1 MLPQFRKPRFLR
13 EVGGGGGAA
22 PPSGNPIVDFFVAV
36 GSWLAASKTAQVI
49 WTAFQILTVAV
60 GIKNFRTAQD
70 LLSKGQ
76 DILATKVAAGGKVP
90 IIYGTRR
97 VGSQLIFL
105 DTADNRSKDLFCVYA
120 LSVGEVDH
128 IDLNTLELNGV
139 SISDT
144 KVFRDGFYLGSDKI
158 SSGAGSLNTA
168 SQVGNINQ
176 TSSGGVGGTDPTKR
190 YRFVA
195 NAHHGAASQTVDPM
209 INASIGSKWTAAHKL
224 NGIAYIAFSAEF
236 DSKAMFKGL
245 PQITVVVRGKKVFDP
260 RDSGQTF
267 GTASTYAY
275 SDNPALCFLDL
286 ISSPEYGKGLTAS
299 QLNMT
304 TFETAATVCDTLVN
318 TPDFNGTAQSVTF
331 SGLSGSNLVTVQQNI
346 WNFINS
352 GDYATLTNSVSAEVF
367 GNVAIDATSINQ
379 PYDTAQ
385 SNNIY
390 FSQNLPD
397 TYAADVGTIL
407 IKNKRF
413 QCHGVIDVN
422 RTVMENSQS
431 LLASMRGIFNY
442 VDGKYELQV
451 EDAGPSTF
459 SVNDNHIISQGG
471 INVSY
476 GSKDNR
482 YNKVVVNFFNS
493 KKGYEADTVTVLH
506 TPSVSGESFTYDDG
520 GEELEIKIDCEYVS
534 SPYVAFNMGKALL
547 VRSRYQTQISF
558 QATTELYKCN
568 VGDIIDIT
576 YEPLDLSSTLY
587 RIETIDLMPD
597 GLLNITAII
606 YFNVYTYELPA
617 AVNVAPKT
625 NLPSAFALVTPASLS
640 FVDSS
645 SSSTGR
651 PYITWTENTDF
662 PTNEYRVIIKS
673 GSVAVYNN
681 IVTSNYAF
689 LDFLPTGSYT
699 AEVTAINSVKA
710 ESEAGT
716 LSFTIGDEPVN
727 TFDIRDDAVTLS
739 KAGADLVAA
748 IEAGGAGSTQ
758 LIKATSAPST
768 RTDGSA
774 LQSQDLWAD
783 TNDNNQIYVRNAAN
797 NGWDKA
803 RDSSLVT
810 LYNSLSSTVTTQGTN
825 LATAQSNIVT
835 LTTDTSANA
844 TAITNLTATTGTN
857 AAAISTEQTART
869 NADTALAADIASVTA
884 TAGNNTSSITTN
896 TTAVADINGN
906 ASAGYVLKLNANGK
920 VAQMVLG
927 SNASSG
933 SGATSI
939 VSFLADTFKIDNDAG
954 SSVSPFIV
962 SGGTVLIDNARINNL
977 SADRIQI
984 DGVTLDTSGGQL
996 IIKSNGVS
1004 TTQIAQN
1011 AATVFDVS
1019 AGSFLALGQSVTNQV
1034 LVTGSVIP
1042 APPSG
1047 QAQNLAV
1054 IGNTMCTGN
1063 NQSSPSNVIQL
1074 ILQVRTASTEGGVAS
1089 ASYSVATNFTTR
1101 GEAGEAFQ
1109 TATCDY
1115 ATTAGNFYQF
1125 RYLVT
1130 YNNLATMSGATRG
1143 YGPSTLQVISA
1154 YR

>member
-13 EVGGGGGAA
+13 EYGGGASGGT
-22 PPSGNPIVDFFVAV
+22 PQSGNPIVDFFVAV

-128 IDLNTLELNGV
+128 IDLTTLELNGV
-139 SISDT
+139 SITDT

-168 SQVGNINQ
+168 TQIGNINQ
-176 TSSGGVGGTDPTKR
+176 TSSGGLSGTDPTKR

-209 INASIGSKWTAAHKL
+209 LNASIVTKWTSAHKL

-245 PQITVVVRGKKVFDP
+245 PQLTVVVRGKKVFDP
-260 RDSGQTF
+260 RDSNQTF
-267 GTASTYAY
+267 GTASTYTH
-275 SDNPALCFLDL
+275 SSNPALCFLDY
-286 ISSPEYGKGLTAS
+286 ISNAEYGKGLTAS
-299 QLNMT
+299 ELNLST
-304 TFETAATVCDTLVN
+304 YGTAATVCDTLVN
-318 TPDFNGTAQSVTF
+318 TPDFNGTAQSITF
-331 SGLSGSNLVTVQQNI
+331 SGVTDTNLITTTEAIWEKIRAGDRLYLTDSNSNTIFDAAFIDSTSRNEPYGSTQ
-346 WNFINS
+346 
-352 GDYATLTNSVSAEVF
+352 T
-367 GNVAIDATSINQ
+367 
-379 PYDTAQ
+379 
-385 SNNIY
+385 NNIY
-390 FSQNLPD
+390 FGANLGSTFTD
-397 TYAADVGTIL
+397 ETGTVL
-407 IKNKRF
+407 VKTPRF
-413 QCHGVIDVN
+413 QCNGVIDAN
-422 RTVMENSQS
+422 TTVMENSQS

-451 EDAGPSTF
+451 EDAGSSTF

-493 KKGYEADTVTVLH
+493 QKGYEADTVTVLH
-506 TPSVSGESFTYDDG
+506 TPSVDGESYTYDDG

-534 SPYVAFNMGKALL
+534 SPYVAYNMGKALL

-576 YEPLDLSSTLY
+576 YAPLDLSSTLY

-617 AVNVAPKT
+617 AANVAPKT
-625 NLPSAFALVTPASLS
+625 NLPSAFALVAPSNLS
-640 FVDSS
+640 FVDTDDST
-645 SSSTGR
+645 TGR
-651 PYITWTENTDF
+651 PYLTWTAVDTY
-662 PTNEYRVIIKS
+662 PVNEYRVIVKS

-716 LSFTIGDEPVN
+716 LSFSIADQPV
-727 TFDIRDDAVTLS
+727 TTTDIKDAAVN
-739 KAGADLVAA
+739 VAKLASDVISA
-748 IEAGGAGSTQ
+748 INAGGTGSTQ

-774 LQSQDLWAD
+774 LQAQDIWAD
-783 TNDNNQIYVRNAAN
+783 TDDNNQIYVRNASN

-803 RDSSLVT
+803 RDATLVT
-810 LYNSLSSTVTTQGTN
+810 LYNSLNSTVTSQGTA
-825 LATAQSNIVT
+825 LATAQADIITVT
-835 LTTDTSANA
+835 TSAGANA
-844 TAITNLTATTGTN
+844 TAITNLTATVGTN
-857 AAAISTEQTART
+857 
-869 NADTALAADIASVTA
+869 
-884 TAGNNTSSITTN
+884 TAGVSTVS
-896 TTAVADINGN
+896 TAIATINGN
-906 ASAGYVLKLNANGK
+906 ASASYVLKLNANGK
-920 VAQMVLG
+920 VAQMVLN
-927 SNASSG
+927 SNANSG
-933 SGATSI
+933 SGATSTI
-939 VSFLADTFKIDNDAG
+939 SFLADTFGIDNG
-954 SSVSPFIV
+954 SGTSITPFIV
-962 SGGTVLIDNARINNL
+962 TNGTVFINNARINEL
-977 SADRIQI
+977 EATKLKL
-984 DGVTLDTSGGQL
+984 DGVTISSDSNGNL
-996 IIKSNGVS
+996 IIKNDGVS
-1004 TTQIAQN
+1004 SAQMGTRAVGAMVVN
-1011 AATVFDVS
+1011 GA
-1019 AGSFLALGQSVTNQV
+1019 AGSSNFGDGRTSDNFASLIQATFTTAESGDYQIVANCMVGGTINNLTQVESRIRIGSTVIADYESPVGGNMLQPIILGGKISLAANTSYTAILEGQ
-1034 LVTGSVIP
+1034 
-1042 APPSG
+1042 
-1047 QAQNLAV
+1047 
-1054 IGNTMCTGN
+1054 
-1063 NQSSPSNVIQL
+1063 VIQDNSGVTPA
-1074 ILQVRTASTEGGVAS
+1074 IAGFSTRITALKL
-1089 ASYSVATNFTTR
+1089 NK
-1101 GEAGEAFQ
+1101 Q
-1109 TATCDY
+1109 
-1115 ATTAGNFYQF
+1115 
-1125 RYLVT
+1125 
-1130 YNNLATMSGATRG
+1130 
-1143 YGPSTLQVISA
+1143 
-1154 YR
+1154 

>member
-13 EVGGGGGAA
+13 EVGPGGYTGNKT
-22 PPSGNPIVDFFVAV
+22 STGNPVVDFFVAV
-36 GSWLAASKTAQVI
+36 GAWLAASKTAQVI
-49 WTAFQILTVAV
+49 WTAFMIVTAAV

-128 IDLNTLELNGV
+128 IDLATVEINGV
-139 SISDT
+139 SVSDP
-144 KVFRDGFYLGSDKI
+144 KVFRDGFYVGSDKI

-168 SQVGNINQ
+168 TQIGGINQ

-190 YRFVA
+190 YRFVI

-209 INASIGSKWTAAHKL
+209 LNASIPSKWTVAHKL
-224 NGIAYIAFSAEF
+224 NGIAYLAFSAEF

-245 PQITVVVRGKKVFDP
+245 PQLTVVVRGKKVYDP
-260 RDSGQTF
+260 RESGQTF
-267 GTASTYAY
+267 GTPSTYAY
-275 SDNPALCFLDL
+275 SDNPALCFLDY
-286 ISSPEYGKGLTAS
+286 ISNAEYGKGLTAS
-299 QLNMT
+299 ELNLS
-304 TFETAATVCDTLVN
+304 TFGTAATVCDTLVD

-331 SGLSGSNLVTVQQNI
+331 SGDNGSNLVTAQENI
-346 WNFINS
+346 WDFIYS
-352 GDYATLTNSVSAEVF
+352 GDYATLTNSVGAEVF
-367 GNVAIDATSINQ
+367 GNVPVNATSRVQ
-379 PYDTAQ
+379 PYDSTQ

-390 FSQNLPD
+390 FSQNLSAA
-397 TYAADVGTIL
+397 YASDVGTIL

-413 QCHGVIDVN
+413 QCHGVIDPN
-422 RTVMENSQS
+422 ITVMENSQS
-431 LLASMRGIFNY
+431 LLAAMRGIFNY

-451 EDAGPSTF
+451 EDAGSSTF

-482 YNKVVVNFFNS
+482 YNKVVVNFFNA
-493 KKGYEADTVTVLH
+493 KKAYEADTVTVLH
-506 TPSVSGESFTYDDG
+506 TPSVSGQSYTYDDG

-576 YEPLDLSSTLY
+576 YAPLDLSSTLY

-617 AVNVAPKT
+617 AANVAAKT
-625 NLPSAFALVTPASLS
+625 NLPSAFALVAPSNLS
-640 FVDSS
+640 FVDTDDSA
-645 SSSTGR
+645 TGR
-651 PYITWTENTDF
+651 PYLTWTAVDTY
-662 PTNEYRVIIKS
+662 PVNEYRVIVKS
-673 GSVAVYNN
+673 GSVATYNN

-689 LDFLPTGSYT
+689 LDFLPIGSYT

-727 TFDIRDDAVTLS
+727 TSDIRDEAINLTKLANDVVDAI
-739 KAGADLVAA
+739 A
-748 IEAGGAGSTQ
+748 AGGASSTE

-768 RTDGSA
+768 RADGSA
-774 LQSQDLWAD
+774 LQPQDLWAD

-810 LYNSLSSTVTTQGTN
+810 LYNSLSTTVGTN
-825 LATAQSNIVT
+825 TSNISTAESNIVT
-835 LTTDTSANA
+835 LTTDTAANA
-844 TAITNLTATTGTN
+844 TALTNLTATVGSNTS
-857 AAAISTEQTART
+857 AISTEQTTRA
-869 NADTALAADIASVTA
+869 NADTALAGDISSLTSTVSGVSSSVTTNA
-884 TAGNNTSSITTN
+884 TAVSN
-896 TTAVADINGN
+896 INGN
-906 ASAGYVLKLNANGK
+906 ASAGFVLKTNAAGK
-920 VAQMVLG
+920 IAQMVLG

-939 VSFLADTFKIDNDAG
+939 VSFLADTFQIDNGSG
-954 SSVSPFIV
+954 SSVSPFLV
-962 SGGTVLIDNARINNL
+962 SGGAVFIDNARINNL
-977 SADRIQI
+977 SGTKI
-984 DGVTLDTSGGQL
+984 DVDTLNVKFFANTTPKIYSQTGVAVPLTKKGFYYSATGATGTAYPYVKGNTTITEARNDAQYICILY
-996 IIKSNGVS
+996 GVLG
-1004 TTQIAQN
+1004 
-1011 AATVFDVS
+1011 DV
-1019 AGSFLALGQSVTNQV
+1019 
-1034 LVTGSVIP
+1034 
-1042 APPSG
+1042 G
-1047 QAQNLAV
+1047 QARVQYSYNNSNWYDVPNGA
-1054 IGNTMCTGN
+1054 IFSWNANTYRPYTYTYYGTVSGLTSS
-1063 NQSSPSNVIQL
+1063 QSSVYFR
-1074 ILQVRTASTEGGVAS
+1074 V
-1089 ASYSVATNFTTR
+1089 Y
-1101 GEAGEAFQ
+1101 
-1109 TATCDY
+1109 
-1115 ATTAGNFYQF
+1115 FYGK
-1125 RYLVT
+1125 
-1130 YNNLATMSGATRG
+1130 YNHTSLGLTVMLDNMG
-1143 YGPSTLQVISA
+1143 
-1154 YR
+1154 

>member
-13 EVGGGGGAA
+13 EVGGTNSLG
-22 PPSGNPIVDFFVAV
+22 SSTGNPVVDFFVAV
-36 GSWLAASKTAQVI
+36 GSWFAASKTAQVI

-90 IIYGTRR
+90 VIYGTRR

-120 LSVGEVDH
+120 LSVGEIDH
-128 IDLNTLELNGV
+128 IDLATVEINGV
-139 SISDT
+139 SISDP
-144 KVFRDGFYLGSDKI
+144 KVFRDGFYIGSDKI

-168 SQVGNINQ
+168 TQIGNINQ

-190 YRFVA
+190 YRFVI
-195 NAHHGAASQTVDPM
+195 NAHHGAVSQTVDPM
-209 INASIGSKWTAAHKL
+209 LNASIPNKWTAAHKL
-224 NGIAYIAFSAEF
+224 NGIAYLAFSAEF

-245 PQITVVVRGKKVFDP
+245 PQLTVVVRGKKVYDP
-260 RDSGQTF
+260 RESGQTF
-267 GTASTYAY
+267 GTPSTYAY
-275 SDNPALCFLDL
+275 SDNPALCFLDY
-286 ISSPEYGKGLTAS
+286 ISNAEYGKSLTAS
-299 QLNMT
+299 ELNLS
-304 TFETAATVCDTLVN
+304 TFATAATVCDTLVD

-331 SGLSGSNLVTVQQNI
+331 SGLSGSNLVTVQENI
-346 WNFINS
+346 WKFISS
-352 GDYATLTNSVSAEVF
+352 GDYATLTNSVGAEVF
-367 GNVAIDATSINQ
+367 GNVPVDATSRVQ
-379 PYDTAQ
+379 PYDSTQ

-390 FSQNLPD
+390 FSQNLSAA
-397 TYAADVGTIL
+397 YASDVGTIL

-413 QCHGVIDVN
+413 QCHGVIDAN

-451 EDAGPSTF
+451 EDAGSSTF

-482 YNKVVVNFFNS
+482 YNKVVVNFFNAR
-493 KKGYEADTVTVLH
+493 KGYEADTVTVLH
-506 TPSVSGESFTYDDG
+506 TPSVSGQSYTYDDG

-617 AVNVAPKT
+617 AANVAPKT
-625 NLPSAFALVTPASLS
+625 NLPSAFAISVPSNLS
-640 FVDSS
+640 FVDTDDST
-645 SSSTGR
+645 TGR
-651 PYITWTENTDF
+651 PYLTWTAVDTY
-662 PTNEYRVIIKS
+662 PVNEYRVIVKS

-716 LSFTIGDEPVN
+716 LSFTIADQPV
-727 TFDIRDDAVTLS
+727 TTTDIKDAAVTLS
-739 KAGADLVAA
+739 KAGTDLVAA
-748 IEAGGAGSTQ
+748 INAGGASSTE

-768 RTDGSA
+768 RANGDA
-774 LQSQDLWAD
+774 LQAQDLWAD
-783 TNDNNQIYVRNAAN
+783 TDDNNQIYVRNAAN

-803 RDSSLVT
+803 RDSTLVT
-810 LYNSLSSTVTTQGTN
+810 LYNSLSTTVGTN
-825 LATAQSNIVT
+825 TTNIATATSDIVT

-844 TAITNLTATTGTN
+844 TAITNLTSTVGSNTS
-857 AAAISTEQTART
+857 AISTEQTTRA
-869 NADTALAADIASVTA
+869 NADSALAADITSLTSTV
-884 TAGNNTSSITTN
+884 GGNTSSISTN
-896 TTAVADINGN
+896 ATAVATIDGN

-933 SGATSI
+933 SGASSI

-962 SGGTVLIDNARINNL
+962 SGGAVFIDNARITNL
-977 SADRIQI
+977 SGTKI
-984 DGVTLDTSGGQL
+984 DVDTLNVKQFANTSSKIISHLTAGTKFDLGRDGQAYVQRTGTYTGSNASFIPVTITDVRNNAGYVAIFSGVLGDVSGGRVQYSL
-996 IIKSNGVS
+996 DNSTWVNANGNTNIS
-1004 TTQIAQN
+1004 W
-1011 AATVFDVS
+1011 S
-1019 AGSFLALGQSVTNQV
+1019 AG
-1034 LVTGSVIP
+1034 
-1042 APPSG
+1042 
-1047 QAQNLAV
+1047 
-1054 IGNTMCTGN
+1054 
-1063 NQSSPSNVIQL
+1063 
-1074 ILQVRTASTEGGVAS
+1074 
-1089 ASYSVATNFTTR
+1089 
-1101 GEAGEAFQ
+1101 
-1109 TATCDY
+1109 
-1115 ATTAGNFYQF
+1115 
-1125 RYLVT
+1125 T
-1130 YNNLATMSGATRG
+1130 YRG
-1143 YGPSTLQVISA
+1143 YTYVYTGQIQTLSTSQSTVYWRVYFSGGYNHTQLSLNVMMDNT
-1154 YR
+1154 R

>member
-13 EVGGGGGAA
+13 EYGGGASGGA
-22 PPSGNPIVDFFVAV
+22 PPSGNPVVDFFVAV

-128 IDLNTLELNGV
+128 IDLTTMELNGV

-168 SQVGNINQ
+168 TQVGNINQ
-176 TSSGGVGGTDPTKR
+176 TSSTGFSGTDPTKR

-195 NAHHGAASQTVDPM
+195 NAHHGATSQTVDPM
-209 INASIGSKWTAAHKL
+209 LNASIATKWTSAHKL

-245 PQITVVVRGKKVFDP
+245 PQLTVVVRGKKVFDP
-260 RDSGQTF
+260 RDSNQTF
-267 GTASTYAY
+267 GTASTYTH
-275 SDNPALCFLDL
+275 SSNPALCFLDY
-286 ISSPEYGKGLTAS
+286 ISNAEYGKGLTAS
-299 QLNMT
+299 ELNLST
-304 TFETAATVCDTLVN
+304 YGTAATVCDTLVN
-318 TPDFNGTAQSVTF
+318 TPDFNGTAQSITF
-331 SGLSGSNLVTVQQNI
+331 SGVTDTNLITTTEAIWEKIRAGDRLYLTDSNSNTIFDAAFIDSTSRNEPYGSTQ
-346 WNFINS
+346 
-352 GDYATLTNSVSAEVF
+352 T
-367 GNVAIDATSINQ
+367 
-379 PYDTAQ
+379 
-385 SNNIY
+385 NNIY
-390 FSQNLPD
+390 FGANLGSTFTD
-397 TYAADVGTIL
+397 ETGTVL
-407 IKNKRF
+407 VKTPRF
-413 QCHGVIDVN
+413 QCNGVIDAN
-422 RTVMENSQS
+422 TTVMENSQS

-451 EDAGPSTF
+451 EDAGSSTF

-482 YNKVVVNFFNS
+482 YNKVVVNFFNA
-493 KKGYEADTVTVLH
+493 KKAYEADTVTVLH
-506 TPSVSGESFTYDDG
+506 TPSVDGESYTYDDG

-534 SPYVAFNMGKALL
+534 SPYVAYNMGKALL

-576 YEPLDLSSTLY
+576 YAPLNLSSTLY

-617 AVNVAPKT
+617 AANVAPKT
-625 NLPSAFALVTPASLS
+625 NLPSAFALVAPSSLS
-640 FVDSS
+640 FVDTDD
-645 SSSTGR
+645 SSTGR
-651 PYITWTENTDF
+651 PYLTWTAVDTY
-662 PTNEYRVIIKS
+662 PVNEYRAIVKS
-673 GSVAVYNN
+673 GSVSVYNN

-716 LSFTIGDEPVN
+716 LSFSIADQPV
-727 TFDIRDDAVTLS
+727 TTTDIKDAAVTLS
-739 KAGADLVAA
+739 KAGTDLVAA
-748 IEAGGAGSTQ
+748 INAGGASATE

-768 RTDGSA
+768 RVNGDA
-774 LQSQDLWAD
+774 LQAQDLWAD
-783 TNDNNQIYVRNAAN
+783 TDDNNQIYVRNAAN

-803 RDSSLVT
+803 RDATLVT
-810 LYNSLSSTVTTQGTN
+810 LYNSLNSTVTSQGTA
-825 LATAQSNIVT
+825 LATAQADIVT
-835 LTTDTSANA
+835 VTTSAGANA
-844 TAITNLTATTGTN
+844 SAITSLNSTTGTN
-857 AAAISTEQTART
+857 
-869 NADTALAADIASVTA
+869 
-884 TAGNNTSSITTN
+884 TSSISTNASAITT
-896 TTAVADINGN
+896 INGN
-906 ASAGYVLKLNANGK
+906 ASASYVLKLNANGK
-920 VAQMVLG
+920 VAQMVLN

-933 SGATSI
+933 SGATSTI
-939 VSFLADTFKIDNDAG
+939 SFLADTFGIDNG
-954 SSVSPFIV
+954 SGTSITPFIV
-962 SGGTVLIDNARINNL
+962 TGGTVFIDNARITNL
-977 SADRIQI
+977 SADKIQI

-996 IIKSNGVS
+996 IIKSNGVT
-1004 TTQIAQN
+1004 TTQIGTRAVGAQKAAGAAGTTAFGDGRSSDN
-1011 AATVFDVS
+1011 FSTIHSFSFTTADAGVYLIQASCMVGGVFNSTTRLESRTRVGSTIVSEYFSPPGEAAFQPIIQAGVITLTAATTYTVDFQ
-1019 AGSFLALGQSVTNQV
+1019 GQIKADN
-1034 LVTGSVIP
+1034 
-1042 APPSG
+1042 PSG
-1047 QAQNLAV
+1047 GEIPDIGGFASSLSIIKLAK
-1054 IGNTMCTGN
+1054 
-1063 NQSSPSNVIQL
+1063 Q
-1074 ILQVRTASTEGGVAS
+1074 
-1089 ASYSVATNFTTR
+1089 
-1101 GEAGEAFQ
+1101 
-1109 TATCDY
+1109 
-1115 ATTAGNFYQF
+1115 
-1125 RYLVT
+1125 
-1130 YNNLATMSGATRG
+1130 
-1143 YGPSTLQVISA
+1143 
-1154 YR
+1154 